1 MSDDVTDSYRSS
13 LDDLKMNSKPQIS
26 MLTMLAEDH
35 EQFASDIVRVIE
47 EQIKKILFFNVF
59 RAESHPQMVDV
70 KHM

>member
-47 EQIKKILFFNVF
+47 EQIKKVQICVC
-59 RAESHPQMVDV
+59 RIVHV
-70 KHM
+70 KLDL